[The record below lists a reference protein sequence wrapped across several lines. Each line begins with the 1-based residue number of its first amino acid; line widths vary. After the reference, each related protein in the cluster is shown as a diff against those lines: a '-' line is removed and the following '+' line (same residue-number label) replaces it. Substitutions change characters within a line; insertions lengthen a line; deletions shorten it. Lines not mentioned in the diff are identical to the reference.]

1 MKKYENPEIT
11 ITMFDTE
18 SVLCDSIT
26 AVKQAQDALKDEGAT
41 QTFETTLS
49 SFTITL

>member
-11 ITMFDTE
+11 ITMFDSE

-26 AVKQAQDALKDEGAT
+26 AVETAKNALGEGVTAT
-41 QTFETTLS
+41 AETTLDQ
-49 SFTITL
+49 FTLTF

>member
-11 ITMFDTE
+11 ITMFDSE

-26 AVKQAQDALKDEGAT
+26 AVQTAQKALGED
-41 QTFETTLS
+41 TTTVVTSLS
-49 SFTITL
+49 DWKVVF